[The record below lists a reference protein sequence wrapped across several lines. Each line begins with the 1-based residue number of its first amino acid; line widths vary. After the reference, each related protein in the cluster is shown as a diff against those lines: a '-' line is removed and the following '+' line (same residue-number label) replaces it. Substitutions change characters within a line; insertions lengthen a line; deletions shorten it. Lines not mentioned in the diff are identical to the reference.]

1 MREVKEKS
9 PLKERVG
16 ETLKSAPRTASR
28 RGTDAS
34 FQQFRQELREAAQDG
49 QPEDRYE
56 SGKITDTAD
65 HAVRQV
71 SHLAEKAVHKLP
83 KTKSESEAR
92 TKSVP
97 QHEQPRHPLQPTA
110 APREYPLQ
118 SQPQGNQSVRE
129 SASPIREKPVP
140 PANAQQPKTREYTP
154 DAKASVS
161 PSQHSTPRI
170 HENVKAV
177 PAETMPSTTEHSVRK
192 SVSPIK
198 EKPVPPANAPQPKM
212 REHAPDAKAP
222 VSSSQHATLRIHE
235 KTQNVSAE
243 ITPTPTGSAE
253 KHTAAPFEQSAHHL
267 QMERSAHEQAFPIK
281 EKPVPPANTPQ
292 PKMREHT
299 PTADAP
305 VHLPQ
310 HPASQIYERPQNVY
324 QLQTNRSVREL
335 ETSVRE
341 KPSASSLREIPAALK
356 PDTTQF
362 ALPEIK
368 TKEYIQKK
376 RKKQNLVKEETS
388 SIGNSAAD
396 SETFSPVIRTRETVR
411 EQQKLHV
418 SHRTE
423 PEQPVMPQIRT
434 RKPHPVSLPDNVET
448 AKPDAPQPPLP
459 DIKSKQK
466 YIAVQKPAQVT
477 PVQANPQQAAQKM
490 IQGDM
495 KLCKPLFANETAP
508 LPTGKNAAPAKP
520 VRVQKQVRPA
530 VVRKQKIKTASKA
543 KIKSA
548 TSAGKALPSKASA
561 AAPKQAATVIR
572 KGQVLRDTAIKTA
585 KVAKEAGRKVLRAIV
600 AAAEKL
606 AAAIGAGG
614 AAAVSVVVVILLVGM
629 LFASPLG
636 ILFAGEDT
644 GTEIKIPGAVATL
657 NGEFTDEIYRI
668 MEEHPYDE
676 LDMQEGMEAVMLQNW
691 RNVLAVYA
699 VKVSTDEEHGLDVM
713 TMDEEKL
720 QLLREIFFDANKLE
734 YELTIRTVDGER
746 ITTLHISV
754 QIKDAMQMADEYSFT
769 AQQREMLEEL
779 LKPDY
784 DDIFL
789 SLIGNYQPD
798 GTPIGPVD
806 ISDIQGTLPDDLD
819 PLRESIILTAY
830 QLLGKVTYFW
840 GGKSLV
846 LGWDS
851 RWGTPTTVTA
861 PGSGSTG
868 KVLPFGLDCSG
879 FVDWTF
885 YNATNGAYLPGR
897 GGGAASQHGYCTN
910 IAWSDALPGD
920 LVFYADDSHVGIVC
934 GYDSVG
940 NLLVIHC
947 SGGQNGVVVTG
958 REGFAVAARPDLFSA
973 KN

>member
-9 PLKERVG
+9 PLKERAV
-16 ETLKSAPRTASR
+16 ETLKSAPQAAFR

-34 FQQFRQELREAAQDG
+34 FQQLRQELREAAQDG

-65 HAVRQV
+65 HAVQEVR
-71 SHLAEKAVHKLP
+71 HLAEKAAHRLP
-83 KTKSESEAR
+83 KTKSEPQREAR
-92 TKSVP
+92 TESVP

-110 APREYPLQ
+110 VPREYPLQ
-118 SQPQGNQSVRE
+118 SQSQGNQSVRE
-129 SASPIREKPVP
+129 SASPIREKPVSP
-140 PANAQQPKTREYTP
+140 VNVQQPKTREYTP
-154 DAKASVS
+154 DAKAPAS
-161 PSQHSTPRI
+161 PSQYPTLRI
-170 HENVKAV
+170 HENAKAV
-177 PAETMPSTTEHSVRK
+177 PAETMPSTTEHSVRE
-192 SVSPIK
+192 SASSIK
-198 EKPVPPANAPQPKM
+198 EKTIPPTNP
-212 REHAPDAKAP
+212 
-222 VSSSQHATLRIHE
+222 
-235 KTQNVSAE
+235 
-243 ITPTPTGSAE
+243 
-253 KHTAAPFEQSAHHL
+253 
-267 QMERSAHEQAFPIK
+267 
-281 EKPVPPANTPQ
+281 PQ

-299 PTADAP
+299 PTADAS
-305 VHLPQ
+305 VQ
-310 HPASQIYERPQNVY
+310 QSRHPASEIHEKPQAVHHA
-324 QLQTNRSVREL
+324 QVNRSVREL

-341 KPSASSLREIPAALK
+341 KPAGKARPAEQRSLGQSPASTEPSVPATPPTVQPSARTLPREK
-356 PDTTQF
+356 PIVFSPREPLATPKTDTTQF
-362 ALPEIK
+362 ALPAIK
-368 TKEYIQKK
+368 TKEYIRKK
-376 RKKQNLVKEETS
+376 RKKQNFLKEEAS
-388 SIGNSAAD
+388 SIENTIED

-418 SHRTE
+418 SHSAE
-423 PEQPVMPQIRT
+423 QEQPALPQIRT
-434 RKPHPVSLPDNVET
+434 RQPHPVSLPDDVEI
-448 AKPDAPQPPLP
+448 AKLDAPQPPLP

-466 YIAVQKPAQVT
+466 YIAVQKPTQVT
-477 PVQANPQQAAQKM
+477 PVQANPQQAVRQTGMKAAH
-490 IQGDM
+490 GEP
-495 KLCKPLFANETAP
+495 KLCQPTFANETVTMPASRNVT
-508 LPTGKNAAPAKP
+508 PTKPA
-520 VRVQKQVRPA
+520 RVQKQARPA
-530 VVRKQKIKTASKA
+530 FVKKQKIKTAPKA
-543 KIKSA
+543 KIKSSTTPA
-548 TSAGKALPSKASA
+548 AKALPSKASA
-561 AAPKQAATVIR
+561 APPKQAPTVIR

-585 KVAKEAGRKVLRAIV
+585 KVAKEAGKKVLRAIA

-606 AAAIGAGG
+606 VAAIGTGG
-614 AAAVSVVVVILLVGM
+614 AAAVAVVIVILLVGF

-644 GTEIKIPGAVATL
+644 GTEIKIPDAVATL

-668 MEEHPYDE
+668 MEENPYDE
-676 LDMQEGMEAVMLQNW
+676 LDMQEGMEAAMLQNW

-720 QLLREIFFDANKLE
+720 QLLREIFFDANKLK
-734 YELTIRTVDGER
+734 YELTTRTVDGKR

-754 QIKDAMQMADEYSFT
+754 QTKDAMRMADEYGFT
-769 AQQREMLEEL
+769 DQQRDMLEEL

-784 DDIFL
+784 NDIFL
-789 SLIGNYQPD
+789 SLIGNYQPG

-806 ISDIQGTLPDDLD
+806 ISDIQGTLPDELD
-819 PLRESIILTAY
+819 PPRESIVLTAY

-868 KVLPFGLDCSG
+868 KVRPFGLDCSG

-885 YNATNGAYLPGR
+885 YNATSGAYLPGR

-958 REGFAVAARPDLFSA
+958 REGFAVAARPDLFTD
-973 KN
+973 

>member
-9 PLKERVG
+9 PLKARAV
-16 ETLKSAPRTASR
+16 ETLKSAPQAAFR

-34 FQQFRQELREAAQDG
+34 FQQLRQELREAAQDG

-65 HAVRQV
+65 HAVRQ
-71 SHLAEKAVHKLP
+71 AEHMAERAVNKLP
-83 KTKSESEAR
+83 KTKSEPQREAR
-92 TKSVP
+92 TESVP
-97 QHEQPRHPLQPTA
+97 QHERPQPQHSTTK
-110 APREYPLQ
+110 PREYPLQ

-129 SASPIREKPVP
+129 SASPIREKPVS
-140 PANAQQPKTREYTP
+140 PASGN
-154 DAKASVS
+154 
-161 PSQHSTPRI
+161 
-170 HENVKAV
+170 
-177 PAETMPSTTEHSVRK
+177 
-192 SVSPIK
+192 
-198 EKPVPPANAPQPKM
+198 
-212 REHAPDAKAP
+212 
-222 VSSSQHATLRIHE
+222 
-235 KTQNVSAE
+235 
-243 ITPTPTGSAE
+243 
-253 KHTAAPFEQSAHHL
+253 
-267 QMERSAHEQAFPIK
+267 
-281 EKPVPPANTPQ
+281 Q

-305 VHLPQ
+305 VQQPQ
-310 HPASQIYERPQNVY
+310 HTAPQIHENVKAVSTETTPSLTERSVREAVSPVKEKPVPPVNIPQPKMREYTPTADAPVQQPRHPTSEIHEKPQTVHQSQK
-324 QLQTNRSVREL
+324 NRSVREL

-341 KPSASSLREIPAALK
+341 KTAGKARPAKQRPLGQASSSAEPTAPATASTVPPAARTLPREKPPVSSLREIPAALK
-356 PDTTQF
+356 SDTTQF

-368 TKEYIQKK
+368 TKEYIQNK
-376 RKKQNLVKEETS
+376 RQKQNFLKEESS
-388 SIGNSAAD
+388 SIENTITD

-418 SHRTE
+418 SHSAE
-423 PEQPVMPQIRT
+423 QEQPALQQIRT
-434 RKPHPVSLPDNVET
+434 RQPQSVSLPANTEPVT
-448 AKPDAPQPPLP
+448 PDAPQPSLP

-466 YIAVQKPAQVT
+466 YIAAQQPTQVT
-477 PVQANPQQAAQKM
+477 PVQANLQQAARQTGMKAAH
-490 IQGDM
+490 GEP
-495 KLCKPLFANETAP
+495 KLCQPSLANETVPVPTSRNVAP
-508 LPTGKNAAPAKP
+508 TKP
-520 VRVQKQVRPA
+520 VRVQKQARPA
-530 VVRKQKIKTASKA
+530 FVKKQKIKTAPNA

-548 TSAGKALPSKASA
+548 TPAAKALPSKASA

-572 KGQVLRDTAIKTA
+572 KGQVLRDTAIKAA

-644 GTEIKIPGAVATL
+644 GTEIKIPDAVATL

-676 LDMQEGMEAVMLQNW
+676 LDMQEGMEAAMLQNW

-734 YELTIRTVDGER
+734 YELTTRTVDGER
-746 ITTLHISV
+746 VTTLHISV
-754 QIKDAMQMADEYSFT
+754 QIKDAMQMADEYGFT
-769 AQQREMLEEL
+769 DQQREMLEEL

-798 GTPIGPVD
+798 GMPIGPVD

-819 PLRESIILTAY
+819 PLRESIVLTAY

-885 YNATNGAYLPGR
+885 YNATSGAYLPGR

-910 IAWSDALPGD
+910 IAWADALPGD

-958 REGFAVAARPDLFSA
+958 REGFAVAARPDLFTD
-973 KN
+973 

>member
-16 ETLKSAPRTASR
+16 ETLKSAPRTAFR

-34 FQQFRQELREAAQDG
+34 FQQLRQELREAAQDG

-56 SGKITDTAD
+56 SSKITDTAD
-65 HAVRQV
+65 HAVREAR
-71 SHLAEKAVHKLP
+71 HLAEKAVQKLP
-83 KTKSESEAR
+83 KTKSEPQREAR
-92 TKSVP
+92 TESVP
-97 QHEQPRHPLQPTA
+97 QHERPQPQHSTTKPK
-110 APREYPLQ
+110 EYPPQ
-118 SQPQGNQSVRE
+118 NQPQGNQSVRE

-140 PANAQQPKTREYTP
+140 PASDK
-154 DAKASVS
+154 
-161 PSQHSTPRI
+161 
-170 HENVKAV
+170 
-177 PAETMPSTTEHSVRK
+177 
-192 SVSPIK
+192 
-198 EKPVPPANAPQPKM
+198 
-212 REHAPDAKAP
+212 
-222 VSSSQHATLRIHE
+222 
-235 KTQNVSAE
+235 
-243 ITPTPTGSAE
+243 
-253 KHTAAPFEQSAHHL
+253 
-267 QMERSAHEQAFPIK
+267 
-281 EKPVPPANTPQ
+281 Q

-305 VHLPQ
+305 VQQPQHTAPQIHENVKAVSTETTPSLTERSVREAVSPVKEKPVPPVNIPQPKMREYAPNADVPVHRPQ
-310 HPASQIYERPQNVY
+310 HPASQIHEKSQVVS
-324 QLQTNRSVREL
+324 RSQVNQPVREL
-335 ETSVRE
+335 WSSVKEKSAVKAKPAEQRSLGQSPAITEPDVPATTPTTPTVQPSARTLPRE
-341 KPSASSLREIPAALK
+341 KPIVFSPREPLATPK
-356 PDTTQF
+356 TDTTQF
-362 ALPEIK
+362 ALPAIK
-368 TKEYIQKK
+368 TKEYIRSRRKK
-376 RKKQNLVKEETS
+376 RNFLKEEAN
-388 SIGNSAAD
+388 SIENITAD

-418 SHRTE
+418 SHSAE
-423 PEQPVMPQIRT
+423 QEQPALPQIRT
-434 RKPHPVSLPDNVET
+434 RQPQTASMPADIEPTKPEV
-448 AKPDAPQPPLP
+448 PQPPLP

-466 YIAVQKPAQVT
+466 YIAAQQPTQVT
-477 PVQANPQQAAQKM
+477 PVQANPQQAAREM
-490 IQGDM
+490 IQGDI
-495 KLCKPLFANETAP
+495 KLCKPALTNETVPVPASR
-508 LPTGKNAAPAKP
+508 NVAPAKP
-520 VRVQKQVRPA
+520 VRVQKQARPA
-530 VVRKQKIKTASKA
+530 FVKKQKIKTAPNA

-548 TSAGKALPSKASA
+548 TPAAKALPSQASA
-561 AAPKQAATVIR
+561 APPKQATTVIR
-572 KGQVLRDTAIKTA
+572 KGQMLRDTAIKAA
-585 KVAKEAGRKVLRAIV
+585 KAAKEAGKKVLRAIV

-606 AAAIGAGG
+606 VAAIGAGG
-614 AAAVSVVVVILLVGM
+614 AVAVSVVVVILLVGM

-644 GTEIKIPGAVATL
+644 GTEIKIPDAVATL

-676 LDMQEGMEAVMLQNW
+676 LDMQEGMETAMLQNW

-720 QLLREIFFDANKLE
+720 QLLREIFFDANKLK
-734 YELTIRTVDGER
+734 YELTTRTVDGKR

-754 QIKDAMQMADEYSFT
+754 QTKDAMRMADEYGFT
-769 AQQREMLEEL
+769 DQQREMLEEL

-789 SLIGNYQPD
+789 SLIGNYQP
-798 GTPIGPVD
+798 GGMPIGPVD

-819 PLRESIILTAY
+819 PLRESIVLTAY

-885 YNATNGAYLPGR
+885 YNATSGAYLPGR

-910 IAWSDALPGD
+910 ISWSDALPGD

-940 NLLVIHC
+940 NILVIHC

-958 REGFAVAARPDLFSA
+958 REGFAVAARPDLFTD
-973 KN
+973 

>member
-9 PLKERVG
+9 PLKERTVK
-16 ETLKSAPRTASR
+16 TLKSAPQTAFR

-34 FQQFRQELREAAQDG
+34 FQQLRQELHEAAQDG

-65 HAVRQV
+65 HAVQEVR
-71 SHLAEKAVHKLP
+71 HLAEKAAHRLP
-83 KTKSESEAR
+83 KTKSEPQREAR
-92 TKSVP
+92 TESVP
-97 QHEQPRHPLQPTA
+97 QHERPQPQQPTTA
-110 APREYPLQ
+110 LKEYPPISAQPSYPPQ
-118 SQPQGNQSVRE
+118 SQPQVSRSVRE

-140 PANAQQPKTREYTP
+140 PANAQQPKTRVYTP
-154 DAKASVS
+154 DAKAPAS
-161 PSQHSTPRI
+161 PSQHSTPLI

-177 PAETMPSTTEHSVRK
+177 SAETTPSTMEHSVRE
-192 SVSPIK
+192 SASSIK
-198 EKPVPPANAPQPKM
+198 EKTIPPTNP
-212 REHAPDAKAP
+212 
-222 VSSSQHATLRIHE
+222 
-235 KTQNVSAE
+235 
-243 ITPTPTGSAE
+243 
-253 KHTAAPFEQSAHHL
+253 
-267 QMERSAHEQAFPIK
+267 
-281 EKPVPPANTPQ
+281 PQ

-299 PTADAP
+299 PTADAS
-305 VHLPQ
+305 VQ
-310 HPASQIYERPQNVY
+310 QSRHPASEIHEKPQAVHHA
-324 QLQTNRSVREL
+324 QVNRSVREL

-341 KPSASSLREIPAALK
+341 KPAGKARPAEQRSLGQSPASTEPSAPATTPTVQPSARTLPREKPPVSSLREPPAALK

-368 TKEYIQKK
+368 TKEYIRKK
-376 RKKQNLVKEETS
+376 RKKQNPVKEEAS
-388 SIGNSAAD
+388 SIENTIAD
-396 SETFSPVIRTRETVR
+396 YETFSPVIRTRETVR
-411 EQQKLHV
+411 EQQKLHL
-418 SHRTE
+418 SHSAE
-423 PEQPVMPQIRT
+423 QEQPALPQIRT
-434 RKPHPVSLPDNVET
+434 RQPQT
-448 AKPDAPQPPLP
+448 ASMPADIEPTKSEVPQPPLP

-466 YIAVQKPAQVT
+466 YIAAQQPTQVT

-490 IQGDM
+490 IRGNM
-495 KLCKPLFANETAP
+495 KLCQPTLTNETVPVPASRNVAP
-508 LPTGKNAAPAKP
+508 TKPA
-520 VRVQKQVRPA
+520 RVQKQARPA
-530 VVRKQKIKTASKA
+530 FVKKQKIKTPPKA
-543 KIKSA
+543 KIKSSTTPA
-548 TSAGKALPSKASA
+548 AKALPSKASA

-585 KVAKEAGRKVLRAIV
+585 KAAKEAGKKVLRAIA

-644 GTEIKIPGAVATL
+644 GTEIKIPDAVATL

-668 MEEHPYDE
+668 MEDHPYDE
-676 LDMQEGMEAVMLQNW
+676 LDMQEGMEAAMLQNW

-720 QLLREIFFDANKLE
+720 QLLREVFFDANKLV
-734 YELTIRTVDGER
+734 YELTTSIVDGAQKT
-746 ITTLHISV
+746 ILHISL
-754 QIKDAMQMADEYSFT
+754 QIKDAMQMADEYGFT
-769 AQQREMLEEL
+769 DQQREMLEEL

-798 GTPIGPVD
+798 DTPIGPVD

-819 PLRESIILTAY
+819 PLRESIVLTAY

-885 YNATNGAYLPGR
+885 YNATSGAYLPGR

-958 REGFAVAARPDLFSA
+958 REGFAVAARPDLFTD
-973 KN
+973 

>member
-9 PLKERVG
+9 PLKERAA
-16 ETLKSAPRTASR
+16 ETFKSAPQTAFR

-34 FQQFRQELREAAQDG
+34 FQQLRQELRDAAQDG

-56 SGKITDTAD
+56 SSKITDTAG
-65 HAVRQV
+65 HAVQEAR
-71 SHLAEKAVHKLP
+71 HLAEKAAHRLP
-83 KTKSESEAR
+83 KTKSEPQREAR
-92 TKSVP
+92 TESVP

-110 APREYPLQ
+110 APREYPPQ
-118 SQPQGNQSVRE
+118 SQSQGNQSVRE
-129 SASPIREKPVP
+129 SASPIREKPVSP
-140 PANAQQPKTREYTP
+140 VNVQQPKTRAYTP
-154 DAKASVS
+154 DAKAPAS
-161 PSQHSTPRI
+161 PSQYPTPRI
-170 HENVKAV
+170 HENAKAV
-177 PAETMPSTTEHSVRK
+177 SAETMPSTMEHSVRE
-192 SVSPIK
+192 SASSIK
-198 EKPVPPANAPQPKM
+198 EKTIPPTNP
-212 REHAPDAKAP
+212 
-222 VSSSQHATLRIHE
+222 
-235 KTQNVSAE
+235 
-243 ITPTPTGSAE
+243 
-253 KHTAAPFEQSAHHL
+253 
-267 QMERSAHEQAFPIK
+267 
-281 EKPVPPANTPQ
+281 PQ

-305 VHLPQ
+305 VQQPKHL
-310 HPASQIYERPQNVY
+310 ASQIHKKPQAVHHA
-324 QLQTNRSVREL
+324 QVNRSVREL

-341 KPSASSLREIPAALK
+341 KPAGKARPAEQRSLGQSPASTEPSAPATTPTVQPSARTLPREKPIVSSPREPLATPK
-356 PDTTQF
+356 PDPTQF

-368 TKEYIQKK
+368 TKEYIRKK
-376 RKKQNLVKEETS
+376 RKKQHLLKEEASGIEDMLT
-388 SIGNSAAD
+388 D

-418 SHRTE
+418 FHSTE

-434 RKPHPVSLPDNVET
+434 RKPHSVSLPDNVET
-448 AKPDAPQPPLP
+448 AKPDAPQPSLP

-466 YIAVQKPAQVT
+466 YIAAQQPTQVT

-490 IQGDM
+490 IRGNI
-495 KLCKPLFANETAP
+495 KLCQPSLTNETVSV
-508 LPTGKNAAPAKP
+508 PTSRNVAPAKP
-520 VRVQKQVRPA
+520 ARVQKQARPA
-530 VVRKQKIKTASKA
+530 FVKKQKIKTAPNA

-548 TSAGKALPSKASA
+548 TPAAKALPSKASA
-561 AAPKQAATVIR
+561 APPKQAATVIR
-572 KGQVLRDTAIKTA
+572 KGQLLRDTAIKTA
-585 KVAKEAGRKVLRAIV
+585 KVAKEAGKKILRAIA
-600 AAAEKL
+600 AAAENL

-644 GTEIKIPGAVATL
+644 GTEIKIPDAVATL

-668 MEEHPYDE
+668 MESNPYDA
-676 LDMQEGMEAVMLQNW
+676 LDMQEGMESTMLQNW

-720 QLLREIFFDANKLE
+720 QLLREIFFDANKLV
-734 YELTIRTVDGER
+734 YELTTSIVDGAQKT
-746 ITTLHISV
+746 ILHISL
-754 QIKDAMQMADEYSFT
+754 QIKDAMQMADEYGFT
-769 AQQREMLEEL
+769 DQQREMLEEL

-789 SLIGNYQPD
+789 SLIGNYQPG
-798 GTPIGPVD
+798 GTPIGPID

-819 PLRESIILTAY
+819 PLRETIVLTAY

-940 NLLVIHC
+940 NILVIHC

-958 REGFAVAARPDLFSA
+958 REGFAVAARPDLFTD
-973 KN
+973 

>member
-1 MREVKEKS
+1 MREVKEKRL
-9 PLKERVG
+9 LKERAA
-16 ETLKSAPRTASR
+16 ETLKSAPQAAFR

-34 FQQFRQELREAAQDG
+34 FQQLRQELRDAAQDG

-65 HAVRQV
+65 HAVQEAR
-71 SHLAEKAVHKLP
+71 HLAEKAVHKLP
-83 KTKSESEAR
+83 KTKSE
-92 TKSVP
+92 P
-97 QHEQPRHPLQPTA
+97 QPD
-110 APREYPLQ
+110 YPPQ
-118 SQPQGNQSVRE
+118 SQSQVNTPVRE
-129 SASPIREKPVP
+129 SASPIREKPVSP
-140 PANAQQPKTREYTP
+140 VNVQQPKTREYTP

-161 PSQHSTPRI
+161 PSQHSTPLI

-368 TKEYIQKK
+368 TKEYIRSRWQ
-376 RKKQNLVKEETS
+376 KQNFLKEEAN
-388 SIGNSAAD
+388 SIENITAD
-396 SETFSPVIRTRETVR
+396 SKTFSPVIRTRETVR

-418 SHRTE
+418 SHSAE
-423 PEQPVMPQIRT
+423 QEQPALPQIRT
-434 RKPHPVSLPDNVET
+434 RQPQSVSLPANTEPVT
-448 AKPDAPQPPLP
+448 PDAPQPSLP

-466 YIAVQKPAQVT
+466 YIAAQQSTQVT
-477 PVQANPQQAAQKM
+477 PVQANPQQAAREM
-490 IQGDM
+490 IQGDI

-530 VVRKQKIKTASKA
+530 VVRKQKIKTAPKA

-548 TSAGKALPSKASA
+548 TPAAKALPKKASS

-572 KGQVLRDTAIKTA
+572 KGQVLRDTAIKAA
-585 KVAKEAGRKVLRAIV
+585 KTAKEAGKKVLRAIV

-644 GTEIKIPGAVATL
+644 GTEIKIPDAVATM
-657 NGEFTDEIYRI
+657 NGEFTDAIYRI
-668 MEEHPYDE
+668 MEDHPYDE
-676 LDMQEGMEAVMLQNW
+676 LDMQESMETAMLQNW

-734 YELTIRTVDGER
+734 YELTTRTVDGER
-746 ITTLHISV
+746 VTTLHISV
-754 QIKDAMQMADEYSFT
+754 QTKDAMQMADEYGFT
-769 AQQREMLEEL
+769 DQQREMLKEL

-789 SLIGNYQPD
+789 SLIGNYQPG

-819 PLRESIILTAY
+819 PLRESIVLTAY

-885 YNATNGAYLPGR
+885 YNATSGAYLPGR

-940 NLLVIHC
+940 NILVIHC

-958 REGFAVAARPDLFSA
+958 REGFAVAARPDLFTD
-973 KN
+973 

>member
-9 PLKERVG
+9 PLKARVG
-16 ETLKSAPRTASR
+16 ETLKSAPQAAFR
-28 RGTDAS
+28 RGADAS
-34 FQQFRQELREAAQDG
+34 FQQLRQELREAAQDG
-49 QPEDRYE
+49 QSEDRYE

-65 HAVRQV
+65 RAVQEAR
-71 SHLAEKAVHKLP
+71 HLAEKAAHRLP
-83 KTKSESEAR
+83 KTKSEPQREAR
-92 TKSVP
+92 TESVP

-110 APREYPLQ
+110 VPREYPPQ
-118 SQPQGNQSVRE
+118 SQSQGNQSVRE
-129 SASPIREKPVP
+129 SASPIREKPVSP
-140 PANAQQPKTREYTP
+140 VNVQQPKTREYTP

-198 EKPVPPANAPQPKM
+198 EKPVPPANAPQPKI
-212 REHAPDAKAP
+212 REHAPDADVP
-222 VSSSQHATLRIHE
+222 VHRPQHPDSRIHE
-235 KTQNVSAE
+235 
-243 ITPTPTGSAE
+243 GS
-253 KHTAAPFEQSAHHL
+253 Q
-267 QMERSAHEQAFPIK
+267 
-281 EKPVPPANTPQ
+281 
-292 PKMREHT
+292 
-299 PTADAP
+299 P
-305 VHLPQ
+305 VHQP
-310 HPASQIYERPQNVY
+310 
-324 QLQTNRSVREL
+324 QTNRSVREL
-335 ETSVRE
+335 ETLVRKKPAGKAKPAEQRPLVQASSSAEPTAPATASTVPPAARTLPRE
-341 KPSASSLREIPAALK
+341 KPPVSSLREIPAALK
-356 PDTTQF
+356 TDATQF

-368 TKEYIQKK
+368 TKEYIRKK

-388 SIGNSAAD
+388 SIGNAAAA

-418 SHRTE
+418 SHSAE
-423 PEQPVMPQIRT
+423 QEQPALQQIRT
-434 RKPHPVSLPDNVET
+434 RQPQTASMPADIEPTKPEV
-448 AKPDAPQPPLP
+448 PQPPLP

-466 YIAVQKPAQVT
+466 YIAAQQPTQVT

-490 IQGDM
+490 IRGSA
-495 KLCKPLFANETAP
+495 KLCQPALTNETVPVPASR
-508 LPTGKNAAPAKP
+508 NVAPAKP

-530 VVRKQKIKTASKA
+530 VVRKQKIKTAQKA
-543 KIKSA
+543 KIKDA
-548 TSAGKALPSKASA
+548 TPAAKALPSKASTA
-561 AAPKQAATVIR
+561 HPKQAATVIR
-572 KGQVLRDTAIKTA
+572 KGQVLRDTAIKAA
-585 KVAKEAGRKVLRAIV
+585 KAAKEAGKKVLRAIV

-606 AAAIGAGG
+606 VAAIGAGG

-644 GTEIKIPGAVATL
+644 GTEIKIPDAVATL
-657 NGEFTDEIYRI
+657 NGEFTDEIYCI
-668 MEEHPYDE
+668 MEDHPYDE
-676 LDMQEGMEAVMLQNW
+676 LDLQEGMEAAMLRNW

-699 VKVSTDEEHGLDVM
+699 VKVSTDKEHGLDVM

-734 YELTIRTVDGER
+734 YELTTRTVDGER
-746 ITTLHISV
+746 VTTLHISA
-754 QIKDAMQMADEYSFT
+754 QIKDAMRMAAEYGFT
-769 AQQREMLEEL
+769 AQQQEMLEEL

-819 PLRESIILTAY
+819 PLRESIVLTAY

-885 YNATNGAYLPGR
+885 YNATDGAYLPGR

-940 NLLVIHC
+940 NVLVIHC

-958 REGFAVAARPDLFSA
+958 REGFAVAARPDLFEDENTS
-973 KN
+973 NF

>member
-9 PLKERVG
+9 PLKERTAK
-16 ETLKSAPRTASR
+16 TLKSAPQAAFR

-34 FQQFRQELREAAQDG
+34 FQQLRQELREAAQDG

-65 HAVRQV
+65 HAVQEAR
-71 SHLAEKAVHKLP
+71 HLAEKAVHKLP
-83 KTKSESEAR
+83 KTKSEPQREVK
-92 TKSVP
+92 TESVP
-97 QHEQPRHPLQPTA
+97 QHEQSRQPTTV
-110 APREYPLQ
+110 PREYPPQ
-118 SQPQGNQSVRE
+118 SQSQGNQSVRE

-140 PANAQQPKTREYTP
+140 PASDKQTK
-154 DAKASVS
+154 
-161 PSQHSTPRI
+161 
-170 HENVKAV
+170 
-177 PAETMPSTTEHSVRK
+177 
-192 SVSPIK
+192 
-198 EKPVPPANAPQPKM
+198 
-212 REHAPDAKAP
+212 
-222 VSSSQHATLRIHE
+222 L
-235 KTQNVSAE
+235 
-243 ITPTPTGSAE
+243 
-253 KHTAAPFEQSAHHL
+253 
-267 QMERSAHEQAFPIK
+267 
-281 EKPVPPANTPQ
+281 
-292 PKMREHT
+292 REHT

-324 QLQTNRSVREL
+324 QLQTNRSVREF

-356 PDTTQF
+356 TDTTQF

-368 TKEYIQKK
+368 TKEYIRKK

-388 SIGNSAAD
+388 SIGNAAAD

-418 SHRTE
+418 SHSAE
-423 PEQPVMPQIRT
+423 QEQPALPQIRT
-434 RKPHPVSLPDNVET
+434 RQPQTASMPADIEPTKPEV
-448 AKPDAPQPPLP
+448 PQPPLP

-466 YIAVQKPAQVT
+466 YIAAQQPTQVT
-477 PVQANPQQAAQKM
+477 PVQANPQQAVRQTGMKAAH
-490 IQGDM
+490 GEP
-495 KLCKPLFANETAP
+495 KLCQPTLANETVTMPASRNVAP
-508 LPTGKNAAPAKP
+508 TKPA
-520 VRVQKQVRPA
+520 RVQKQARPA
-530 VVRKQKIKTASKA
+530 FVKKQKIKTAPKA
-543 KIKSA
+543 KIKSSTTPA
-548 TSAGKALPSKASA
+548 AKALPSKASA
-561 AAPKQAATVIR
+561 AAPKQASTVIR

-585 KVAKEAGRKVLRAIV
+585 KAAKEAGKKVLRAIA

-644 GTEIKIPGAVATL
+644 GTEIKIPDAVATL

-668 MEEHPYDE
+668 MEDHPYDE
-676 LDMQEGMEAVMLQNW
+676 LDMQEGMEAAMLQNW

-734 YELTIRTVDGER
+734 YELTTRTVDGEQ
-746 ITTLHISV
+746 ITTLHISA

-819 PLRESIILTAY
+819 PLRESIVLTAY

-958 REGFAVAARPDLFSA
+958 REGFAVAARPDLFTD
-973 KN
+973 